1 MSEHL
6 NSATARLE
14 MNARGHRYDPGMERI
29 ADLMDAGD
37 YAAWSALPPAVVSQ
51 ASMYRDFRAQYRRAV
66 DAGAIADTQTPT
78 KEAGA

>member
-1 MSEHL
+1 MSDHL
-6 NSATARLE
+6 NDTAVRLE
-14 MNARGHRYDPGMERI
+14 MNARGHRYDPGLDRI

-37 YAAWSALPPAVVSQ
+37 YAAWSALPPAVVSE

-66 DAGAIADTQTPT
+66 TAGAIADTQTPT

>member
-1 MSEHL
+1 MSEHVTDT
-6 NSATARLE
+6 AARLE
-14 MNARGHRYDPGMERI
+14 MNARGHRYDPGLDRI
-29 ADLMDAGD
+29 ADLMDDAD

-78 KEAGA
+78 KKET